1 MCAGIAFY
9 VHRLFQCPMNKGKLS
24 CVYRVHRIN
33 SKMIGDLYPISPCPI
48 QSPSS
53 SSFIMI
59 NSLNCPTFDLTYTPI
74 DSYNETSFEKKNT
87 KEYSYSSR
95 ISTGYT

>member
-1 MCAGIAFY
+1 M
-9 VHRLFQCPMNKGKLS
+9 
-24 CVYRVHRIN
+24 IN
-33 SKMIGDLYPISPCPI
+33 SKLFSDLQPIASCPI

-59 NSLNCPTFDLTYTPI
+59 KSLNCPTFDLTYTPI
-74 DSYNETSFEKKNT
+74 DSYNETSFEKNK
-87 KEYSYSSR
+87 KEYKYSSR